1 MPPMIYIQTTRLNK
15 CTNISQWELC
25 PKSKVPT
32 KGNTQERRAQEINIY
47 RCVSI
52 LMSPKGRNVMT
63 NYKIKKPLL
72 TVYMPVFNASPYLA
86 QSIESILSQT
96 YTNFEFIII
105 DDASTDNSWKI
116 IKKYARLDKRLR
128 IYQNKLNLGVSL
140 TSNIAI
146 SYARGKYLARM
157 DADDIS
163 FPSRFEKQI
172 NFLKQ
177 NPNIVALG
185 TQCLCIDAD
194 NKITGYKKF
203 PSDHK
208 SLSAMSFWAI
218 PIQQPSLMVNLKKL
232 PKNFTWYD
240 RNKTSAEEVNLMFN
254 FIKCGQIANLPDY
267 LLYYRQLSTSLSHR
281 NPKNT
286 FYLTLKSRLLALKNG
301 LRPSF
306 KAIIINFIQIIGII
320 LIPSPVIN
328 SLWNIFRG
336 INQNESQHQIGT
348 FVDSQV

>member
-1 MPPMIYIQTTRLNK
+1 
-15 CTNISQWELC
+15 
-25 PKSKVPT
+25 
-32 KGNTQERRAQEINIY
+32 
-47 RCVSI
+47 
-52 LMSPKGRNVMT
+52 MT
-63 NYKIKKPLL
+63 NFKIKKPLL

-105 DDASTDNSWKI
+105 DDSSTDNSWQI

-146 SYARGKYLARM
+146 SLARGQFLARM

-163 FPSRFEKQI
+163 FSTRFEKQI

-177 NPNIVALG
+177 NKNIVALG
-185 TQCLCIDAD
+185 TQCLCIDTD
-194 NKITGYKKF
+194 SKIIGYKKF
-203 PSDHK
+203 PIDHK
-208 SLSAMSFWAI
+208 NLSSMSFWAI

-240 RNKTSAEEVNLMFN
+240 RNKSSAEEVNLMFN
-254 FIKCGQIANLPDY
+254 FLKFGQIANLPDY
-267 LLYYRQLSTSLSHR
+267 LLYYRQLSTSLSHQ
-281 NPKNT
+281 NPKKT
-286 FYLTLKSRLLALKNG
+286 FYLTLKSRLLAVKNG
-301 LRPSF
+301 FQPSL
-306 KAIIINFIQIIGII
+306 KAIIFNFIQIIGII
-320 LIPSPVIN
+320 IIPSSVVN

-336 INQNESQHQIGT
+336 INQNESEHQIGT